1 MLNYP
6 KLTLITQEY
15 MNNLFILKE
24 KIANHNLGDKKE
36 AFILYNSLCH
46 ELKNKYGFVD
56 KNYDEK
62 PTKRGKE
69 WLDIHHILEYQL
81 DDIASRTEIARF
93 VENRILTRER
103 NEVIVT
109 MKNDD
114 FHDEKKREQVRL
126 QYPNKNVCIYA
137 LDYTLQDLKLYN
149 NKENLVYANQIEHFL
164 LHYLID
170 SIRGIKI
177 FSGGSNYLWDS
188 VVALDIYN
196 FDKEHLKSIQ
206 KNKSCYFSFMTSEEV
221 TYLYKK
227 LIKWKHWTIQ
237 KCERYWQN
245 YKIAL
250 KKRNDGNMSYIQ
262 DTEKYF
268 KLMDILGVKFL

>member
-1 MLNYP
+1 M
-6 KLTLITQEY
+6 
-15 MNNLFILKE
+15 
-24 KIANHNLGDKKE
+24 
-36 AFILYNSLCH
+36 
-46 ELKNKYGFVD
+46 D

-62 PTKRGKE
+62 PTKRGNE

-81 DDIASRTEIARF
+81 DDIAQRTETARF
-93 VENRILTRER
+93 VENRILTHDC
-103 NEVIVT
+103 NEVIVI

-114 FHDEKKREQVRL
+114 FHNKEKREKVFL
-126 QYPNKNVCIYA
+126 QYPTQKVCIYA
-137 LDYTLQDLKLYN
+137 LDYTLQDLKPYN

-196 FDKEHLKSIQ
+196 FDKEYLKNIQ
-206 KNKSCYFSFMTSEEV
+206 KNKSFYYSFMTSEEV

-227 LIKWKHWTIQ
+227 LIKWKRWTIQ

-245 YKIAL
+245 HKIAL
-250 KKRNDGNMSYIQ
+250 KKLNDGNMSYMQ
-262 DTEKYF
+262 NTEKYL
-268 KLMDILGVKFL
+268 KLLDILGAKFL